1 MKLQVVIRTGDNE
14 LVEGDL
20 VAPDS
25 LPGFC
30 SFRPLG
36 SDRLWTV
43 HRDDI
48 VEHEKTKEDSIRENQ
63 ALGQTTMKF

>member
-1 MKLQVVIRTGDNE
+1 MKLRVVIRTGDNE

-20 VAPDS
+20 VGPDS
-25 LPGFC
+25 LAGFWL
-30 SFRPLG
+30 FRPLG

-48 VEHEKTKEDSIRENQ
+48 VEHETKEKSIRENPNRD
-63 ALGQTTMKF
+63 